1 MANPWLTLVNKKL
14 KIGKSKNE
22 KYNLQNAIED
32 AKKEYNPIPKNS
44 GDKKTRKQR
53 RKRNSKKLRKTKGK
67 YSRKNL

>member
-1 MANPWLTLVNKKL
+1 LTLVNKKL